1 MFYWRKYGKCMQAE
15 NKRTKREKQI
25 LFKGVVVVF
34 FCTESI
40 QYAIWNIAFSSK
52 LLPYSETNVWHLSFC
67 SDSPNHS
74 SSGFSGVSM
83 MGTISGISSPCLI
96 CQERCHEIHLASRS
110 DLKRQRRTM
119 TWLPAVSHSLDT
131 STLQKISACLR
142 WNRCQI
148 CLKDTDQRV
157 LPAHT
162 AHIKTAHSW
171 IALFPTGIGL
181 LLMWVSHKI
190 HILISLKGIL
200 IIYTDFTISS
210 VEENKC
216 YTR

>member
-1 MFYWRKYGKCMQAE
+1 MQAE

-34 FCTESI
+34 FLHRIYPVCYLKHCI
-40 QYAIWNIAFSSK
+40 FFKIAPLFWNECVASQFLLRFS
-52 LLPYSETNVWHLSFC
+52 
-67 SDSPNHS
+67 NHS

-210 VEENKC
+210 VEENKY